1 MLRNLINRLDL
12 GDAAIEFLFFTIFA
26 SLALAV
32 IKCFGWVGFAVFAF
46 GAFMCCVFWI
56 IEVIDE
62 VTDR

>member
-1 MLRNLINRLDL
+1 MLRNLIERFDL
-12 GDAAIEFLFFTIFA
+12 SDAVIEFLFFSIFA
-26 SLALAV
+26 SVALAV
-32 IKCFGWVGFAVFAF
+32 IKFFEWEGFAAFAF